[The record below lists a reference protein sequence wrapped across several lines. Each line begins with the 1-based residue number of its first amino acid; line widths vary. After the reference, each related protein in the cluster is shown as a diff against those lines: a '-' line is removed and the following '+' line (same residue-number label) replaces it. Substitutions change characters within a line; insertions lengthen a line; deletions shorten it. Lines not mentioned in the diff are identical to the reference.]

1 MLITKYFV
9 NNNAITLARYV
20 SAFNMNVRTKSVIDG
35 FNMANFIIGISSG
48 VYHRDLQAIAL
59 ESLSMTHG
67 RIKFV
72 SSDSDLHSIQCSCH
86 MRHGI
91 AKFVIDVLGMS
102 IR

>member
-1 MLITKYFV
+1 
-9 NNNAITLARYV
+9 
-20 SAFNMNVRTKSVIDG
+20 
-35 FNMANFIIGISSG
+35 
-48 VYHRDLQAIAL
+48 
-59 ESLSMTHG
+59 MTHG